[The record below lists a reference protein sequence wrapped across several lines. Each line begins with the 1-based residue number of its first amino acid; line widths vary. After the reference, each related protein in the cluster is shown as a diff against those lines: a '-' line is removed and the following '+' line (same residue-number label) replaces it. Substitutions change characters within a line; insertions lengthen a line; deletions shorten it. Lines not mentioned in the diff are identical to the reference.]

1 MNGRPP
7 TAAPPETAPPS
18 CDILVVGAGPA
29 GSAAALAASREGARV
44 VMVDRRR
51 VIGVPVQCAEYI
63 PAALLRDVPPDRSF
77 LVQSVRAMRTILP
90 GNDVTE
96 IAAPGYTIR
105 RDLFDQ
111 TLAGAAA
118 DAGARLLLCT
128 AAVERLDPETVV
140 LRHKTGGRSKIN
152 ARVIIGADGPGSVVG
167 RWAGIVNRC
176 LIPGVQAR
184 VLLSQPME
192 VTEIYLEPWIHAGY
206 GWLFPKGREANAGLG
221 YKPVPGVRSSPRR
234 ALERFLGRLKD
245 EGKISGHA
253 SGYQAGWIPVEP
265 ARKTLCDNILLVG
278 DAAGHAHP
286 ITGAGV
292 FSAVT
297 CGKMAGHWAAR
308 AVRENDVRL
317 LQRYEDEWRNLF
329 GETLERACRRR
340 RFMEANWVH
349 FDEIIKH
356 CWIAYREYYAE
367 PGPNAGRGPADQLE

>member
-1 MNGRPP
+1 MNGRSP
-7 TAAPPETAPPS
+7 AVSPPEAVPRS

-29 GSAAALAASREGARV
+29 GSTAALAAAREGARV

-51 VIGVPVQCAEYI
+51 VIGAPVQCAEYI
-63 PAALLRDVPPDRSF
+63 PAALLRDIPPHRSF

-111 TLAGAAA
+111 VLAGAAA
-118 DAGARLLLCT
+118 DAGARLILST
-128 AAVERLDPETVV
+128 AAAERLDPETVV
-140 LRHKTGGRSKIN
+140 LKHKTGGRSKIN
-152 ARVIIGADGPGSVVG
+152 ARVIIGADGPCSVVG
-167 RWAGIVNRC
+167 RWVGIVHRHRMA
-176 LIPGVQAR
+176 GFQAR
-184 VLLSQPME
+184 VRLSQPME
-192 VTEIYLEPWIHAGY
+192 VTEVYLEPWIHAGY
-206 GWLFPKGREANAGLG
+206 GWLFPKGREANAGVG
-221 YKPVPGVRSSPRR
+221 CKPVPGVRSSPRH
-234 ALERFLGRLKD
+234 ALERFLGRLRD
-245 EGKISGHA
+245 EGKISGPA
-253 SGYQAGWIPVEP
+253 SGYHAGWIPVEP
-265 ARKTLCDNILLVG
+265 ARQTVCGNILLVG

-297 CGKMAGHWAAR
+297 CGKMAGQWAAR
-308 AVRENDVRL
+308 AVREKDVRR
-317 LQRYEDEWRNLF
+317 LQHYEDEWRNLF

-367 PGPNAGRGPADQLE
+367 SGPNAGRGPADQLE